1 MTAPRFLL
9 KETINSGEEKPEKC
23 SPRQFRHLDF
33 IAQFSTDIQYVPGG
47 QNVVADA
54 LSRVDTIHATLDY
67 KSLATSQQT
76 DEELKVPLQGTD
88 SGLHLKLLQMPE
100 SDVRIYCDVS
110 TRTARPF
117 ITRPFRR
124 TAFNS
129 IHQLSHP
136 SVNTTIRNIKQQETS
151 SDAVQQGEVSSSKPT
166 VITNEVLGPL
176 LLEALEGFLFVV
188 NPDGYVN
195 FCTENIK
202 SFIRYSRQEV
212 LGKSVYN
219 LIHHGDHA
227 RFHNCLVPSSHQVN
241 AWTSDSGGQAG
252 KRPSLTASTPNRTF
266 NIRLLVKPADEQQE
280 TMEEKQQR
288 VYQYENMQIS
298 STHLTAG
305 LSRGGGENG
314 QDDSGDVSS
323 EGGPCLMCVARRI
336 PPTDKQLSAPIEQ
349 FTMKLD
355 RSGTIIGMDTSGVSQ
370 THTQYL
376 NKDLKGRRVQDLCH
390 SVDLPKFSAHLNQ
403 TITQGTASLHL
414 YRLRVSS
421 DRYLHVQIKSKLFR
435 SAGGEQ
441 DFIMATH
448 SIINDSDVA
457 VVLESLPQQQ
467 AQLSLTQHTT
477 SSSNTSALGSSTSSG
492 LGSTSSS
499 GLGSSSS
506 GLGST
511 SSGLGSTSSGLGAT
525 SSGLGSTSSGLGSS
539 SGLGGPMMSAMNG
552 TAAPPPP
559 PAPSPPPTTFQSFNL
574 MEEFDYFP
582 STTWE
587 MDPWSDRPE
596 SRHSEPPTPSPLSY
610 HPSPVPANPPSTP
623 SYNAFPFSPMPQL
636 QDDKQDTK
644 EGITEMDGGSDSAKL
659 RNALMQR
666 PTSVDSDEGSNTSAG
681 AKNKNRILKDL
692 LNNPGDPHDIKQQD
706 EENKAT
712 NNNNNNNSSNN
723 NNMLLCSLLNTNK
736 DDDPVKKNQLLS
748 QLLKEDE
755 KMSSGPLNSFNMSN
769 SHSALQSS
777 LHLTSTYKNI
787 FREMSSSPSSP
798 ETLVQGRP
806 RKRPSEESDDGNV
819 AKRPASILDTIPS
832 PIPSAAAHSE
842 LQKKNKML
850 ASLLAQEPKNAHQ
863 PVPLLP
869 ADIISATPQEKLPRV
884 VKSAPTSWSGGTVQ
898 QQQTKSIHQGRA
910 SLNLVDWGEGSW
922 PMENQ
927 DRQLSEILDGVIDI
941 IPDEFV
947 DPSNQYAVDEILSFI
962 SASSNAA
969 KRNLPQEQA
978 IRQIKKSLMQI
989 CDEATPKPPSYHL
1002 NLTQQQSQSQGP
1014 PPPQLSHLHPQSVQP
1029 PQQQAQYPPPPM
1041 YQQRPRFS
1049 MQQAIRSGN
1058 PQYAISNQAP
1068 LTPQMLQQRQ
1078 KMIQQQRQ
1086 RLLQQQ
1092 QQQQVVIPPSHAQA
1106 DHNMDS
1112 LINNTV
1118 APNVSLQRSNSVP
1131 DSPSGYNLLGN
1142 SGPNGPNSN
1151 PAGQMSPRSQPN
1163 QQNPYPPSFSNGL
1176 RLSPGSPYQ
1185 GTQLSP
1191 RVSQSGGQTPN
1202 YSQQNTWSPQQQQA
1216 QVTNSNQTRLSIQ
1229 QQQNPMLSAQL
1240 TGNSFPVTTR
1250 VTTAG
1255 GNTSGYLSQQQQSP
1269 GQSQPG
1275 AQQRLPSQ
1283 QPSQLPGVRSL
1294 TSPGARHSPFPPEVS
1309 PNTAASYQQGA
1320 QFRLGQRAS
1329 GPQTPTATTHLPGAG
1344 IRHYNAM
1351 SPHHV
1356 YSPDQSSSPYCYD
1369 SPLVYQDRG
1378 RMGMSPG
1385 SVPGPPPNVG
1395 SGTNNGVTDYVR
1407 QEIRAIVGARQ
1418 QGPRSTQQI
1427 QVGPGQSVSAAD
1439 CEALGLYLEMP
1450 SGGNESPKMWAS
1462 LPSGDMGVTSPPH
1475 RNSSDS
1481 NGSDQKN
1488 SSLLQKL
1495 LSE

>member
-1 MTAPRFLL
+1 MSMSTLECAPHSSLSSNSNAAAASSSALNSFSISCSSSSFDDVLSPHSSSLPSLSPPLSANNNNNNSLSSHYYLDYQSPQSYLHNQISTQSSTSSIHHDESLGSCELTPDPHWPAKMSAVVAGTAAKKRKKPEIRPSSQLAKCLNEKRRREQENNYIEELAELISAASFAESMSSLAVKPDKCAIL
-9 KETINSGEEKPEKC
+9 QETVNQQQETMEEKQQRVYQYENMQKYFKKFCTHLSCYPACFSAKCLNEKRRREQENNYIEELAELI
-23 SPRQFRHLDF
+23 SAASF
-33 IAQFSTDIQYVPGG
+33 AESM
-47 QNVVADA
+47 
-54 LSRVDTIHATLDY
+54 S
-67 KSLATSQQT
+67 SLAVKP
-76 DEELKVPLQGTD
+76 DKCAILQET
-88 SGLHLKLLQMPE
+88 
-100 SDVRIYCDVS
+100 
-110 TRTARPF
+110 
-117 ITRPFRR
+117 
-124 TAFNS
+124 
-129 IHQLSHP
+129 
-136 SVNTTIRNIKQQETS
+136 VNQIRNIKQQETS

-266 NIRLLVKPADEQQE
+266 NIRLLVKP
-280 TMEEKQQR
+280 
-288 VYQYENMQIS
+288 IS

-305 LSRGGGENG
+305 LSRAGGENG

-376 NKDLKGRRVQDLCH
+376 NK
-390 SVDLPKFSAHLNQ
+390 
-403 TITQGTASLHL
+403 
-414 YRLRVSS
+414 
-421 DRYLHVQIKSKLFR
+421 
-435 SAGGEQ
+435 
-441 DFIMATH
+441 
-448 SIINDSDVA
+448 
-457 VVLESLPQQQ
+457 
-467 AQLSLTQHTT
+467 
-477 SSSNTSALGSSTSSG
+477 
-492 LGSTSSS
+492 
-499 GLGSSSS
+499 
-506 GLGST
+506 
-511 SSGLGSTSSGLGAT
+511 
-525 SSGLGSTSSGLGSS
+525 
-539 SGLGGPMMSAMNG
+539 
-552 TAAPPPP
+552 
-559 PAPSPPPTTFQSFNL
+559 SPHQ
-574 MEEFDYFP
+574 
-582 STTWE
+582 
-587 MDPWSDRPE
+587 
-596 SRHSEPPTPSPLSY
+596 
-610 HPSPVPANPPSTP
+610 
-623 SYNAFPFSPMPQL
+623 
-636 QDDKQDTK
+636 
-644 EGITEMDGGSDSAKL
+644 
-659 RNALMQR
+659 
-666 PTSVDSDEGSNTSAG
+666 
-681 AKNKNRILKDL
+681 DL

-712 NNNNNNNSSNN
+712 INNNNNNSSNN

-787 FREMSSSPSSP
+787 FKEMSSSPSSP

-898 QQQTKSIHQGRA
+898 QQQAKSIHQGRA

-947 DPSNQYAVDEILSFI
+947 DPSNLKGRRVQDLCHSVDLPKF
-962 SASSNAA
+962 SAHLNQTITQGTASLHLYRLRVSSD
-969 KRNLPQEQA
+969 RYLHV
-978 IRQIKKSLMQI
+978 QIKSKLFRSAGGEQDFIMATHSIINDSDVAVVLESL
-989 CDEATPKPPSYHL
+989 
-1002 NLTQQQSQSQGP
+1002 
-1014 PPPQLSHLHPQSVQP
+1014 
-1029 PQQQAQYPPPPM
+1029 PQQQAQLSLTQHTTSSSNTSALGSTQGWGPLARGWGLLAQGLARLAQSTPSYNAFPFSPM
-1041 YQQRPRFS
+1041 PQLQDDKQDTKEGITEMDGGSDSAKLRNALMQRPTSVDSDEGSNTSAGAKNKNRILKVRIVWTFS
-1049 MQQAIRSGN
+1049 TTRATLTTPNNKTRRTKPPSTTITTTAATTTTCSSALCSTRN

-1118 APNVSLQRSNSVP
+1118 APNVSLQSYHNIDSLINNTIAPNVSLQRSNSVP

-1320 QFRLGQRAS
+1320 QFRLGGQRAS
-1329 GPQTPTATTHLPGAG
+1329 GPQTPTATTHLPGAS

-1418 QGPRSTQQI
+1418 QGPRPTQQI

>member
-1 MTAPRFLL
+1 MSMSTLECAPHSSLSSNSNAAAASSSALNSFSISCSSSSFDDVLSPHSSSLPSLSPPLSANNNNNNSLSSHYYLDYQSPQSYLHNQISTQSSTSSIHHDESLGSCELTPDPHWPAKMSAVVAGTAAKKR
-9 KETINSGEEKPEKC
+9 KKPEIRPSSQLAKC
-23 SPRQFRHLDF
+23 LNEKRRREQENNYIEELAELISAASF
-33 IAQFSTDIQYVPGG
+33 AESM
-47 QNVVADA
+47 
-54 LSRVDTIHATLDY
+54 S
-67 KSLATSQQT
+67 SLAVKP
-76 DEELKVPLQGTD
+76 DKCAILQET
-88 SGLHLKLLQMPE
+88 
-100 SDVRIYCDVS
+100 
-110 TRTARPF
+110 
-117 ITRPFRR
+117 
-124 TAFNS
+124 
-129 IHQLSHP
+129 
-136 SVNTTIRNIKQQETS
+136 VNQIRNIKQQETS

-266 NIRLLVKPADEQQE
+266 NIRLL
-280 TMEEKQQR
+280 
-288 VYQYENMQIS
+288 IS

-305 LSRGGGENG
+305 LSRAGGENG

-376 NKDLKGRRVQDLCH
+376 NKDL
-390 SVDLPKFSAHLNQ
+390 
-403 TITQGTASLHL
+403 
-414 YRLRVSS
+414 
-421 DRYLHVQIKSKLFR
+421 
-435 SAGGEQ
+435 
-441 DFIMATH
+441 
-448 SIINDSDVA
+448 
-457 VVLESLPQQQ
+457 
-467 AQLSLTQHTT
+467 
-477 SSSNTSALGSSTSSG
+477 
-492 LGSTSSS
+492 
-499 GLGSSSS
+499 
-506 GLGST
+506 
-511 SSGLGSTSSGLGAT
+511 
-525 SSGLGSTSSGLGSS
+525 
-539 SGLGGPMMSAMNG
+539 
-552 TAAPPPP
+552 
-559 PAPSPPPTTFQSFNL
+559 
-574 MEEFDYFP
+574 
-582 STTWE
+582 
-587 MDPWSDRPE
+587 
-596 SRHSEPPTPSPLSY
+596 
-610 HPSPVPANPPSTP
+610 
-623 SYNAFPFSPMPQL
+623 
-636 QDDKQDTK
+636 
-644 EGITEMDGGSDSAKL
+644 
-659 RNALMQR
+659 
-666 PTSVDSDEGSNTSAG
+666 
-681 AKNKNRILKDL
+681 

-712 NNNNNNNSSNN
+712 INNNNNNSSNN

-787 FREMSSSPSSP
+787 FKEMSSSPSSP

-898 QQQTKSIHQGRA
+898 QQQAKSIHQGRA

-947 DPSNQYAVDEILSFI
+947 DPSNLKGRRVQDLCHSVDLPKF
-962 SASSNAA
+962 SAHLNQTITQGTASLHLYRLRVSSD
-969 KRNLPQEQA
+969 RYLHV
-978 IRQIKKSLMQI
+978 QIKSKLFRSAGGEQDFIMATHSIINDSDVAVVLESL
-989 CDEATPKPPSYHL
+989 
-1002 NLTQQQSQSQGP
+1002 
-1014 PPPQLSHLHPQSVQP
+1014 
-1029 PQQQAQYPPPPM
+1029 PQQQAQLSLTQHTTSSSNTSALGSTQGWGPLARGWGLLAQGLARLAQSTPSYNAFPFSPM
-1041 YQQRPRFS
+1041 PQLQDDKQDTKEGITEMDGGSDSAKLRNALMQRPTSVDSDEGSNTSAGAKNKNRILKVRIVWTFS
-1049 MQQAIRSGN
+1049 TTRATLTTPNNKTRRTKPPSTTITTTAATTTTCSSALCSTRN

-1320 QFRLGQRAS
+1320 QFRLGGQRAS
-1329 GPQTPTATTHLPGAG
+1329 GPQTPTATTHLPGAS

-1418 QGPRSTQQI
+1418 QGPRPTQQI